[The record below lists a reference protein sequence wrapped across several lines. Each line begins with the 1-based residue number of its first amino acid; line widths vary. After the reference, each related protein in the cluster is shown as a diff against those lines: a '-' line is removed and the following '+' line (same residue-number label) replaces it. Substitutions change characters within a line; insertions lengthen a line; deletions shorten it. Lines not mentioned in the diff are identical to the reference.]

1 MPRSRSLS
9 DLIEGNRTD
18 AATARAES
26 AGFATSQAQGKSS
39 GGAGGG
45 GGSSDVASSVLKS
58 LGEGG
63 TAAEG
68 LEAADTVKKIKGIA
82 SLFGFGA

>member
-9 DLIEGNRTD
+9 DLIRGNRTD
-18 AATARAES
+18 VATARSEAS
-26 AGFATSQAQGKSS
+26 GFASTQSQGQAAS
-39 GGAGGG
+39 GGG
-45 GGSSDVASSVLKS
+45 GGDGGNDVAGSVLKS
-58 LGEGG
+58 LGGGG

-68 LEAADTVKKIKGIA
+68 LEAADTIKKIKGIA